1 MPARPENADMRLSKH
16 GTSVGWYQLS
26 LAHAREDNPLAQN
39 GVNQAD
45 HQSKDGCGCEVC
57 VHGRVAGVR
66 AVLCR
71 LTFELTPTAEA
82 GGVSPV
88 TDDATNGGRRAYDA
102 CRSGSGAERGVRP
115 H

>member
-1 MPARPENADMRLSKH
+1 VEPA
-16 GTSVGWYQLS
+16 V
-26 LAHAREDNPLAQN
+26 
-39 GVNQAD
+39 
-45 HQSKDGCGCEVC
+45 CG
-57 VHGRVAGVR
+57 
-66 AVLCR
+66 

-115 H
+115 HVCSWLAVSEAKPLMAVGCELRSRYDREPRSAWQDGLWNTVLGRVEVAV